1 MCFWL
6 GDFLV
11 MVVVHAL
18 VLVWE
23 FLCSLLVEGL
33 GVGSIGCLGFDFEL
47 GVRGAAIRLLRVKF
61 GDDRGVP

>member
-1 MCFWL
+1 MLWFFWW
-6 GDFLV
+6 
-11 MVVVHAL
+11 
-18 VLVWE
+18 WE